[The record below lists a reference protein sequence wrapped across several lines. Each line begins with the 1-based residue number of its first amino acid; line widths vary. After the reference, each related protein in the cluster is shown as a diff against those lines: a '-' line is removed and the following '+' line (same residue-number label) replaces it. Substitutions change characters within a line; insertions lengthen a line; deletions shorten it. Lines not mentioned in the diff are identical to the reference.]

1 MLACESIR
9 FFGFSF
15 TRREKPSLFFGGRE
29 ATTGNTSVVRRL
41 DLCVLQKNLRLVFVL
56 TKSAKVVVEFSTTFL
71 TNQQANEERLKLAL
85 IMKHIAV
92 FTWARDTAT
101 LSHSTFKRV
110 RTLPSGAG
118 GTPTIRPSILKKGE
132 NLFNTFLKNNL
143 CHTVLIK

>member
-15 TRREKPSLFFGGRE
+15 THREKLWLFFGGRE
-29 ATTGNTSVVRRL
+29 ATTGNTSAVRRL
-41 DLCVLQKNLRLVFVL
+41 VLCMLQKNLRLVFVL

-71 TNQQANEERLKLAL
+71 TNQQANEERLKLAAL
-85 IMKHIAV
+85 IMKHVAV

-132 NLFNTFLKNNL
+132 KLFNTFLTTT
-143 CHTVLIK
+143 CVTQY

>member
-29 ATTGNTSVVRRL
+29 ATTGSTSVVRRL

-71 TNQQANEERLKLAL
+71 ISQQANDERLKLAL
-85 IMKHIAV
+85 IMKYVAYLPGQGIQQPFLIAPSRELGHCPLGQG
-92 FTWARDTAT
+92 ARRQ
-101 LSHSTFKRV
+101 FV
-110 RTLPSGAG
+110 LPS
-118 GTPTIRPSILKKGE
+118 LKKE
-132 NLFNTFLKNNL
+132 RN
-143 CHTVLIK
+143 CLILS

>member
-71 TNQQANEERLKLAL
+71 TNQQAIEERLKLAL

-132 NLFNTFLKNNL
+132 KLFNTFLKTT
-143 CHTVLIK
+143 CVAQY